1 MQLMKESFL
10 IYNASAG
17 AGKTY
22 QLVRNYLKL
31 CLKSKDP
38 MQFMHILAITFTN
51 KAAREMKNRLLA
63 QLRLLENY
71 PELDTDDKKYAEEL
85 AHELGIEV
93 LDLKYRAEKS
103 LSAILHHYAAFSV
116 STIDSFTN
124 RLIRSF
130 SKDLDLNGNFQIEVD
145 NERILEEA
153 IDRLFDELEADHPY
167 TEILSRYI
175 QQQLEDEYSSNTRSL
190 LKDKGMELFSE
201 RAFPYLEA
209 LKKLSAEHIL
219 EAEGHLRKRQKA
231 IKKELNRLCDGFFEA
246 SEAEGL
252 VGSDFRTGGVYSLCT
267 KIKKGDFKPHTK
279 AINDTYNEKGPSH
292 IPSAKGKKGSSLS
305 SEESQERFYR
315 IGLEIKTYLDSNIE
329 ELFILDLLLKSIHGL
344 ALLGALEI
352 RIDEIKK
359 ESGRLPIG
367 DFNKIISRELQAQPA
382 PFLYERLGDRY
393 RDFFIDEFQD
403 TSRLQW
409 ENMLPLI
416 NNALAGEDSSTM
428 IVGDAKQ
435 SIYRFR
441 GGDLQLFVDLFNDS
455 DPSNKV
461 NGQELYRRKVVN
473 MGSNYRS
480 HADLVNFNNQFFEA
494 ISANLPNE
502 QYREIYARGT
512 QKPARESGG
521 FLSLEILADKPDK
534 EDYFEALLERLN
546 ELFARG
552 YQQKDLCILTRS
564 NAKGKEAATYLL
576 EMEARLKIP
585 NGEALQIL
593 SADSLVVGASAEVR
607 ALISFLQ
614 MSEKPDQME
623 IRKDWLAFVADDD
636 SEQAEAHLRRKK
648 LAKLKL
654 AELDQELA
662 GFNYQNWKAADLLE
676 KCYQL
681 MQCLGMNWQE
691 DPYLQFFL
699 DQVREYQS
707 NHRPVSAEFLE
718 WWLDRGQDKSV
729 GIPQETN
736 AIQIMSVHKSKGL
749 EFPVVIYLFAE
760 GALDSMGGGFK
771 KSTGWVNL
779 DSEKYLLPFSLIDF
793 KQASLPEYQPI
804 YSSWYNEEL
813 SLRMMDEM
821 NVYYV
826 AFTRAVKELHI
837 VSQLPPKSLN
847 NKTYIQD
854 FLARHFEAQ
863 GPGIYHLGEA
873 KQQENHQES
882 YNTFK
887 LRSFEVL
894 PWREKLQT
902 ISNAPRHW
910 QQDKL
915 QEARWGS
922 KMHELLARLKSSEDL
937 KQVLKIA
944 QSEAWI
950 EKEDINQ
957 LENQLQALF
966 EHPQAG
972 ILFKPDSEVYNERS
986 LLIPGQERK
995 IPDRL
1000 VLNDGQWYLADY
1012 KTGAELA
1019 AHEEQLNE
1027 YCNLLAQSG
1036 IAVEAAYLIYLHDEI
1051 KVDQI
1056 A

>member
-1 MQLMKESFL
+1 MQLMKDTFL

-31 CLKSKDP
+31 CLKSPDP

-71 PELDTDDKKYAEEL
+71 PDLKSEDKKYAEEL
-85 AHELGIEV
+85 AKELNIEG

-209 LKKLSAEHIL
+209 LKKLSAEQIL
-219 EAEGHLRKRQKA
+219 ETEAHLRKRQKE

-252 VGSDFRTGGVYSLCT
+252 VGSDFRTGGVHSLCT
-267 KIKKGDFKPHTK
+267 KIKRGEIKPYTK
-279 AINDTYNEKGPSH
+279 AINETFNDKGPSH
-292 IPSAKGKKGSSLS
+292 IPSTKGKKGSSLS
-305 SEESQERFYR
+305 NEQSQERFYR

-352 RIDEIKK
+352 RIDEIKE

-473 MGSNYRS
+473 MGHNFRS
-480 HADLVNFNNQFFEA
+480 RSELVDFNNQFFEA
-494 ISANLPNE
+494 ISQALPNP
-502 QYREIYARGT
+502 QYREIYSQGK
-512 QKPARESGG
+512 QDPARDSGA
-521 FLSLEILADKPDK
+521 FLSLEILPDRPQK
-534 EDYFEALLERLN
+534 EDYYHALLERLN
-546 ELFARG
+546 ELFSRG
-552 YQQKDLCILTRS
+552 YQQKDICILSRS
-564 NAKGKEAATYLL
+564 NAKGKEAAAFLL
-576 EMEARLKIP
+576 EMEAQLNTP
-585 NGEALQIL
+585 QNEGLQIL
-593 SADSLVVGASAEVR
+593 SADSLVVGASAEVK

-614 MSEKPDQME
+614 MSEKPEQME
-623 IRKDWLAFVADDD
+623 IRKDWLAFAANEN
-636 SEQAEAHLRRKK
+636 SEELEAHLKRKK
-648 LAKLKL
+648 LASLKL
-654 AELDQELA
+654 EELDEELHA
-662 GFNYQNWKAADLLE
+662 FNYQNWKGADLLE

-681 MQCLGMNWQE
+681 MQSFGMNWQE
-691 DPYLQFFL
+691 DPYLQYFL

-707 NHRPVSAEFLE
+707 NHRPVTAEFLD

-760 GALDSMGGGFK
+760 GALDTLGGGFNK
-771 KSTGWVNL
+771 TSGWVNL

-793 KQASLPEYQPI
+793 KQAQLPEQQPI
-804 YSSWYNEEL
+804 YSAWYNEEL
-813 SLRMMDEM
+813 SLRMMDEL

-837 VSQLPPKSLN
+837 VSKLPPKDTKG
-847 NKTYIQD
+847 KTYIQEY
-854 FLARHFEAQ
+854 LARQFEAQ
-863 GPGIYHLGEA
+863 GSGVFFIGEA
-873 KQQENHQES
+873 SMQEQSAENI
-882 YNTFK
+882 NRFPLK
-887 LRSFEVL
+887 AFEVL

-902 ISNAPRHW
+902 VSNAPRHW
-910 QQDKL
+910 QQDRL

-922 KMHELLARLKSSEDL
+922 KMHELLARLKSSADL
-937 KQVLKIA
+937 EQVLKIA

-950 EKEDINQ
+950 EKEDIQQ
-957 LENQLQALF
+957 LENQLKDLF
-966 EHPQAG
+966 EHPEVG
-972 ILFKPDSEVYNERS
+972 VLFKPDSEVYNERS

-1000 VLNDGQWYLADY
+1000 VLNNGRWYLADY
-1012 KTGAELA
+1012 KTGAELS
-1019 AHEEQLNE
+1019 AHEQQLKE
-1027 YCNLLAQSG
+1027 YCMLLAQSG
-1036 IAVEAAYLIYLHDEI
+1036 IAVEASYVIYLHDEI
-1051 KVDQI
+1051 KVAQI